1 MRLQLHLLFVWVL
14 ALQQPWPKSVAL
26 SADVLGS
33 LFPALLL
40 DYSSHMSKGLSMG
53 KQKKYLEAH
62 SHFARA
68 SLLATNKR
76 QKQKALTNEAL
87 ALFRLG
93 KQWIINESPA
103 ASETLTEAE
112 ERFETLRILYPDR
125 SSLFEKHIEK
135 IEKLKKTQAP
145 VLATAPKHTSVEEQ
159 LDAFE
164 RDRRR
169 DRQQM
174 KRPTRHTQT
183 HKDIERVLFADIV
196 KNGDSLPHY
205 LEKRTEPVII
215 EDGPAADW
223 HFYTNMSWSYLK
235 ESLPEKLEVVVQKS
249 QFNLYTNKNKHSDVK
264 HLSPEQFLESLLKF
278 NEGDGVVPKTT
289 SNDPNKLY
297 PYLSLEFFGDKG
309 LQGQGGL
316 DLKNVGHCNIL
327 HDAQGKCGGRM
338 QTIFWAGAKNVTAIT
353 HFDHNVNSYLMLL
366 GRKHFLLASPKYVS
380 SLYIH
385 PAPGMHHRQ
394 SQLEDLY
401 NVDLRKFPKF
411 KDVRFQEGVLNPGEM
426 IYIPPLWF
434 HNIRSLEASA
444 AISFWSHP
452 PAIADPLSAFTSA
465 PTGLDD
471 VRRLSSYDF
480 RRILNRDAILEFVM
494 ELFGR
499 DHNQAI
505 TFIRDDIL
513 SSKYMVGSNMEDK
526 HCPREESMECPPSK
540 LSFALLP
547 TVKRAIKSFAKERA
561 DLILKTPL
569 NKTDGLIML
578 SSTSVEIMVH
588 HAVHNAMRKS
598 QNQQS
603 GSFGHGDIASRYVC
617 QFLMKCILDPMLNK
631 PHDIDGTQGPKP
643 NELTEL

>member
-1 MRLQLHLLFVWVL
+1 MQFQIHLLFVWVL
-14 ALQQPWPKSVAL
+14 ALHQPWSKSIVF
-26 SADVLGS
+26 SADVSGS

-40 DYSSHMSKGLSMG
+40 DYSSHMTRGLSMG

-87 ALFRLG
+87 ALFRMG
-93 KQWIINESPA
+93 KQWIMKNADSPA
-103 ASETLTEAE
+103 ALETLTEAE
-112 ERFETLRILYPDR
+112 ERFKTLRILHPGR
-125 SSLFEKHIEK
+125 STLFEKHIEK
-135 IEKLKKTQAP
+135 IEKLKKKTQAP
-145 VLATAPKHTSVEEQ
+145 ILAVAPNHTSVEEQ
-159 LDAFE
+159 LDTFE
-164 RDRRR
+164 RSRRT
-169 DRQQM
+169 DHQKM

-215 EDGPAADW
+215 EHGPSEDW
-223 HFYTNMSWSYLK
+223 QFYTNMSWSYLK

-264 HLSPEQFLESLLKF
+264 YWSPQQFLESLLKF
-278 NEGDGVVPKTT
+278 HVGDAVGGETY
-289 SNDPNKLY
+289 NDPNKLY
-297 PYLSLEFFGDKG
+297 PYLSLEFFGDKA

-316 DLKNVGHCNIL
+316 DLKKAGHCNIL

-338 QTIFWAGAKNVTAIT
+338 QTILWAGAKNVTAIT

-366 GRKHFLLASPKYVS
+366 GRKHFLMVSPKYFS

-394 SQLEDLY
+394 SQVTDLY
-401 NVDLRKFPKF
+401 NVDSKKFPKF

-452 PAIADPLSAFTSA
+452 PTIAGPLSAFTSA

-471 VRRLSSYDF
+471 ARQLSPYDF
-480 RRILNRDAILEFVM
+480 GRILNRDAIIEFVM

-499 DHNQAI
+499 DRNQAI

-513 SSKYMVGSNMEDK
+513 NSKYMVGSNMEDQ
-526 HCPREESMECPPSK
+526 HCPREESMECPPSE

-547 TVKRAIKSFAKERA
+547 AVTRAIKTFAKERA

-569 NKTDGLIML
+569 NKTGGLIML
-578 SSTSVEIMVH
+578 SPASVEIMVH
-588 HAVHNAMRKS
+588 HAVHNAMQKD
-598 QNQQS
+598 QNQPS
-603 GSFGHGDIASRYVC
+603 GSFGHGDKASRYVC

-631 PHDIDGTQGPKP
+631 SHDIDGPTQHERG
-643 NELTEL
+643 EL